1 MPSLKKIEYL
11 TINQLIKIGNSSIDY
26 SRENESTL
34 NIIECKFWH
43 FIDHVETFVP
53 LVMFINKFNVVLC
66 FQNLKS
72 IDIVYIFIIYEFFL
86 LIYAKH
92 FFPFQTFPLP
102 CFYDLLPPFGIL
114 PHFKETFAPIPLW
127 RVLSPLKKM
136 GDCGN
141 QWASFWYLPFK
152 FCKTLAHSLV
162 FFIVDF
168 NKFPAD
174 VPFAYPLKT
183 LVNQKFSGVFKE

>member
-86 LIYAKH
+86 LIYTKH

-114 PHFKETFAPIPLW
+114 PHFKETFAPIPFW

-136 GDCGN
+136 GKINGLHFGIFLL
-141 QWASFWYLPFK
+141 SFIK
-152 FCKTLAHSLV
+152 R
-162 FFIVDF
+162 
-168 NKFPAD
+168 
-174 VPFAYPLKT
+174 
-183 LVNQKFSGVFKE
+183 